1 MKNYKSIDVYRGKLR
16 VTDLKN
22 IVVEIIEFII
32 RNGLIIHDMGRPYL
46 NCGSYYLLLKPEEL
60 TEIIYFL
67 IHPEQASQIPTR
79 AVDEAVKRLLRHP
92 GIMVD
97 MEAERQRTQY
107 LVNVRNGIFD
117 CETGKFTTDR
127 GDYKFDYELDFEYT
141 SKQNIIMARNFVAFI
156 NSSLGQA
163 FLNCIER
170 MLGYCVSSL
179 ILARVAFLLIGIG
192 ATGKS
197 TILELI
203 EHIVGPEHCS
213 HVPFHRVGNMQARA
227 EYYAKRLNISRDNSQ
242 RPMKDEDAFKNLVS
256 CEMVTARFL
265 YENSFDFVPRLKLI
279 FASNVPLNFA
289 HADDAVYDRFM
300 VVPFENEI
308 PNEKRDRDLLTKLLQ
323 ERDIIFSV
331 ALDQLP
337 DLIQSGYDFKAP
349 ERCKRIIDG
358 YRAALHT
365 AEHFLNERCT
375 LCEKGTVSSVLLYKQ
390 YCTWCSDNGLEP
402 DGQRI
407 FYSHVRSFDPSIH
420 DGKVNHGGSRVNGF
434 RGIKLKD
441 TEDAQANDK
450 QAK

>member
-1 MKNYKSIDVYRGKLR
+1 MKNYKSIALYRGGLR
-16 VTDLKN
+16 ITDLKN

-32 RNGLIIHDMGRPYL
+32 RNGLLIHDRGRPYL

-60 TEIIYFL
+60 TEIICFL

-97 MEAERQRTQY
+97 MEAERQRSEH
-107 LVNVRNGIFD
+107 LVNVQNGIFD
-117 CETGKFTTDR
+117 CKTGEFTTDR
-127 GDYKFDYELDFEYT
+127 MDYKFDYQLDFEYQ
-141 SKQNIIMARNFVAFI
+141 SGQNIFNARNFVAFI
-156 NSSLGQA
+156 SSSLGQA
-163 FLNCIER
+163 FLDCIER
-170 MLGYCVSSL
+170 MLGYIVSSL

-197 TILELI
+197 TLLEFI
-203 EHIVGPEHCS
+203 EHIVGTDHCS

-265 YENSFDFVPRLKLI
+265 YENAFDFVPRLKMI
-279 FASNVPLNFA
+279 FASNVPMNFA
-289 HADDAVYDRFM
+289 HADDAVYDRLM
-300 VVPFENEI
+300 VVPFEKEI
-308 PNEKRDRDLLTKLLQ
+308 PNDKRDRDLLTKLLQ

-337 DLIQSGYDFKAP
+337 DLIHSGYDFMEP

-365 AEHFLNERCT
+365 AEHFLNERCI
-375 LCEKGTVSSVLLYKQ
+375 LSEKGTVSSVLLYKQ
-390 YCTWCSDNGLEP
+390 YCSWCAENGLQP
-402 DGQRI
+402 DGQKT
-407 FYSHVRSFDPSIH
+407 FYARVRTCSAEITE
-420 DGKVNHGGSRVNGF
+420 GKVNADGSRVNGF
-434 RGIKLKD
+434 RGIAL
-441 TEDAQANDK
+441 K
-450 QAK
+450 QADEAKTGGKQAE